1 MQTMQRYSPI
11 IITFVSVLFIVYA
24 QSKLINEANAKITNV
39 GNGKSLIDRLGGNGV
54 DFTDKLDRYVQRLD
68 EHGLVD
74 ETGLV
79 PIFMDAKQFEKLNE
93 KAMKAMN
100 GSYAGGKIAQSMNDA
115 TSRRRLPADWL
126 YYEDDEGIL
135 DDWIDSLSDGEAIY
149 YYNLLS
155 GVYDESDEYDEY
167 YDEYYEEEEDS
178 HVLNEMTKKC
188 GATCNLENPY
198 GGLRKIKCEQDA
210 CGSDNSGE
218 YIKPKQ
224 GTKDISFE
232 CEDECKGAV
241 VLMTGTR

>member
-11 IITFVSVLFIVYA
+11 IITFVSFLFIVYA
-24 QSKLINEANAKITNV
+24 QPKLINEAKAKIANV

-149 YYNLLS
+149 YYNLFN
-155 GVYDESDEYDEY
+155 GAYYDDNYDDNYNDFGEY
-167 YDEYYEEEEDS
+167 YDGYHNQFDDAEFYEEEEDTPF
-178 HVLNEMTKKC
+178 LPTKERSCKKQC
-188 GATCNLENPY
+188 SLKTKF
-198 GGLRKIKCEQDA
+198 GGLRK
-210 CGSDNSGE
+210 
-218 YIKPKQ
+218 
-224 GTKDISFE
+224 
-232 CEDECKGAV
+232 
-241 VLMTGTR
+241 